1 MNGGGRQGL
10 RSGGGA
16 TGVHH
21 QRQYSENFLDGAT
34 TGNRWLQS
42 AGLQHLQSS
51 AANPLQVRFISFLI
65 LDIRDDLVKLMIILI
80 WFDLMRLW
88 LCNASRIITC
98 TVAERREEECIGMFR
113 EALMAEGVIIIWSL
127 HRLLMLTVLRRWR
140 WTVMIRLVILVLA
153 CWICIRLI
161 LSFFLRL
168 FLFLFL
174 WYDIWFDRP
183 YCTFEFEFILNVV
196 VLGYAHCLQYVKFE
210 LVFGPNFDV
219 ELFICFYI
227 WC

>member
-10 RSGGGA
+10 RSAGGT

-51 AANPLQVRFISFLI
+51 AANPLQVRFINFLI
-65 LDIRDDLVKLMIILI
+65 LHFRDDLVKLMIILI
-80 WFDLMRLW
+80 WFDLIWLW

-98 TVAERREEECIGMFR
+98 TAVAERKEGECIGMFR
-113 EALMAEGVIIIWSL
+113 EALMAEEVIIIWSRL
-127 HRLLMLTVLRRWR
+127 RLLMLTVLQLWR
-140 WTVMIRLVILVLA
+140 WTVMIRTVILVLA

-168 FLFLFL
+168 LLFMIWYLIWLTVLYFWIWIYIECSCTWICSLFAICE
-174 WYDIWFDRP
+174 IWIDF
-183 YCTFEFEFILNVV
+183 
-196 VLGYAHCLQYVKFE
+196 
-210 LVFGPNFDV
+210 
-219 ELFICFYI
+219 
-227 WC
+227 